1 MSLAAVMAVPFVLV
15 AGGLVD
21 RFGAKRIILAGN
33 LIQAVAFVGYV
44 FADTFWAIVAVETLA
59 ALGQSAFWSAYSQS
73 RRREH
78 GAGEREV
85 WFGFLGALRNVRFA
99 IGGLAAGAVV
109 MIGTDRAFHA
119 LVLANA
125 VSYLFAFAALTR
137 VPAGGPVPRDAE
149 VARPGWGMVLRDH
162 PTSSS

>member
-1 MSLAAVMAVPFVLV
+1 MWFV
-15 AGGLVD
+15 
-21 RFGAKRIILAGN
+21 
-33 LIQAVAFVGYV
+33 
-44 FADTFWAIVAVETLA
+44 
-59 ALGQSAFWSAYSQS
+59 
-73 RRREH
+73 
-78 GAGEREV
+78 
-85 WFGFLGALRNVRFA
+85 FLGALRNVGFA

-137 VPAGGPVPRDAE
+137 VPAGGPVPRDAG

-162 PTSSS
+162 PYLVLVTTNAAYALSTVRWTTWSTWIPATCSRRPTTSSSSTS